1 MEREAE
7 EAVAG
12 AGSVEEAPRALVSTG
27 GLREVVNMRFSF
39 STFTGT
45 VNEAGEPDG
54 KGIMEYHS
62 GWIYEGEFWD
72 GKKHGEGTE
81 TLTNGN
87 KYVGGWVGDKM
98 HGKGTITFAK
108 SGEMEVSRFTM
119 GRPTGE
125 GAHWSRDRCTAW
137 RMKNGQIGYEISRAE
152 AGARIRGDGLDVGVA
167 HHRLLGCLVL
177 PRGGCAP
184 LLDLGLLWL
193 QAEPQP
199 LADKVRAAPET

>member
-12 AGSVEEAPRALVSTG
+12 VGSVEEAPRALVSTG

-152 AGARIRGDGLDVGVA
+152 AA
-167 HHRLLGCLVL
+167 HIAGR
-177 PRGGCAP
+177 
-184 LLDLGLLWL
+184 LGLPPPPRSPRS
-193 QAEPQP
+193 PQSP
-199 LADKVRAAPET
+199 QSPQSAVSTTTRTFTHVASV